1 MKKIMFVGSW
11 GESPKNMLSRYSNQ
25 TPDNNGVWGN
35 ICGVLNPEE
44 ADYIIVMDGFRKTDI
59 ASIDWSKVIYFQRE
73 PNTIAP
79 HFMNHDFPENIFFK
93 GTLNNI
99 YRGQTWWINKS
110 FEHLC
115 NLEYPKKDKK
125 ISTITSGKIGIKA
138 YTDRLRFLQDF
149 CNSYKTIDVYGRGT
163 ATVVPKCWKG
173 ELNYDGDC
181 KYNGHIEYEY
191 SLVLENVHYQNSWTE
206 KPCDS
211 MLAWSLPIY
220 SGASNF
226 KDYFPEKSFYEVD
239 VNNCKVEEIVNFIS
253 EPLSKDQIESLR
265 EARNLILYK
274 YNIWPT
280 IENIINENL

>member
-1 MKKIMFVGSW
+1 MKKIMCVGSW
-11 GESPKNMLSRYSNQ
+11 CESPKNMLSRYSNQ

-110 FEHLC
+110 FEYLC

-125 ISTITSGKIGIKA
+125 KKDKPKA
-138 YTDRLRFLQDF
+138 A
-149 CNSYKTIDVYGRGT
+149 N
-163 ATVVPKCWKG
+163 
-173 ELNYDGDC
+173 
-181 KYNGHIEYEY
+181 
-191 SLVLENVHYQNSWTE
+191 
-206 KPCDS
+206 KPH
-211 MLAWSLPIY
+211 
-220 SGASNF
+220 
-226 KDYFPEKSFYEVD
+226 
-239 VNNCKVEEIVNFIS
+239 
-253 EPLSKDQIESLR
+253 R
-265 EARNLILYK
+265 
-274 YNIWPT
+274 
-280 IENIINENL
+280 